1 MSTQMRVAEHPEGW
15 AVFNGESPV
24 KIGGVIGHPDRDA
37 LVADIES
44 RGVFVWSDG
53 SIQKEAEPRSD
64 AAMVFAQDLP
74 DGAFLPPLETV
85 SGNESPGYTPP
96 TPGPT
101 EDPPVD
107 PGADPQDPDP
117 NPTVPVK
124 PKRSRAKKVV
134 EPADAEKVVEKRT
147 KAAEAIAQAKTDAE
161 EAERSAKRA
170 DLIEKADAIVAE
182 AAQKIEETD
191 RDAVKGSLLTHEEST
206 GEKPAPKPR
215 KPRAKKP
222 EGAPRFNDEQKKARA
237 AYAKSYRANM
247 TEEQK
252 EKARAAA
259 RERQRKWR
267 ETHPEKAAEFAKRSS
282 ERRRERY
289 NEDPNFRQEIR
300 SKQKQYAEA
309 AKSSKG

>member
-24 KIGGVIGHPDRDA
+24 KIGGAIGHPDRDA

-85 SGNESPGYTPP
+85 SGNESPGSTPP

-134 EPADAEKVVEKRT
+134 EPADAEKV
-147 KAAEAIAQAKTDAE
+147 A
-161 EAERSAKRA
+161 
-170 DLIEKADAIVAE
+170 
-182 AAQKIEETD
+182 
-191 RDAVKGSLLTHEEST
+191 EEST

-237 AYAKSYRANM
+237 AYAKKYRANM

-267 ETHPEKAAEFAKRSS
+267 EAHPEKAAEFAKRSS

-289 NEDPNFRQEIR
+289 NEDPNFRREIR